1 MLEDLRD
8 YGLIWQRKVQC
19 LLRLKFQIVDTQLR
33 RHRLVVLALR
43 A

>member
-19 LLRLKFQIVDTQLR
+19 LLRLRFQIVDTNCAGI
-33 RHRLVVLALR
+33 VSSF
-43 A
+43 

>member
-19 LLRLKFQIVDTQLR
+19 LLRLMLQTADTNCAGIVSSF
-33 RHRLVVLALR
+33 
-43 A
+43 